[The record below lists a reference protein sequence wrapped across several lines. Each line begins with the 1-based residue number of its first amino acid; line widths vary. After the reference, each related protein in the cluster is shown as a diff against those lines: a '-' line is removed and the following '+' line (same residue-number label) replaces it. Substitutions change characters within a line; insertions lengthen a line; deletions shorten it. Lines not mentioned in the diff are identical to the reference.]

1 MRKGIILAGGRATR
15 MYPTTLAVSKQL
27 LPIYDKP
34 LIYYPL
40 TTVMLSGIRE
50 ILLIVRPDHRL
61 AFEKLLGDGS
71 QWGISLTYVE
81 QSEARGIADALVVG
95 SDFLNQS
102 PSVLVLGDNIFY
114 GAGFSGALQRAATRV
129 DGATVFTYRVDDP
142 HRFGVVEFD
151 ESGRAVSLEEKPT
164 SPRSSY
170 AITGLYYFDGRAID
184 WAAEVVPS
192 ERGEVEIT
200 DVLQRYLAVGEL
212 AVERLPRGFA
222 WLDTGLPEAVL
233 QASTFVQTLE
243 TRQGLRIACV
253 EEVAYRMGFIDA
265 DELRTHGER
274 LKTSGYGRYLLQVAD
289 EDAPLT

>member
-200 DVLQRYLAVGEL
+200 DVLQRYLAAGEL

-265 DELRTHGER
+265 DELRSHGER

-289 EDAPLT
+289 EDAH

>member
-265 DELRTHGER
+265 DELRSHGER

-289 EDAPLT
+289 EHAH